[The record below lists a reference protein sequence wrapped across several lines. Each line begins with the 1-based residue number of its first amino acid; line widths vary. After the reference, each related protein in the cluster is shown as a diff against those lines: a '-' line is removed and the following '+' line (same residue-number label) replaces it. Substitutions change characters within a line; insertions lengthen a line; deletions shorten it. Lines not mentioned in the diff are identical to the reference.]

1 MTGPTRAPS
10 ARGPARTDGR
20 RRSGGSRPAAPA
32 APVAAAL
39 ATMALGIVAIVLDL
53 IPDRPGV
60 AAPPGTS
67 IAGLLIA
74 VFVIATPALG
84 ALLAVRR
91 PEDRTGWLFIAM
103 TFFMVLGFLADG
115 IARHVEPTPAIAAFV
130 VLADAL
136 GSFAFAIL
144 FLVFQIFPSGRVL
157 PGWRWLPATV
167 LAATATQVFVVVLE
181 PASFS
186 PPIPDLVN
194 PLARPEWQPVLEA
207 VGAVVGLALL
217 ITAGGT
223 VVELGLRFR
232 RSHGVERQQ
241 IKWFA
246 WAAMLVVCL
255 IAASLLTSPWPAISD
270 AFWMLAIG
278 SLVLL
283 PVAATAAILRY
294 RLWDVDRIVSR
305 TVSWALVSGLL
316 GAVFVGLVI
325 VLQGLLAEVTGASTL
340 AIAGSTLVV
349 FALFSPLRRRVQQLV
364 DRRFDRARYDAER
377 TVGAL
382 TLRLRDE
389 TDLARVGAEIETAV
403 RDALAPATT
412 ALWLRAG
419 PDR

>member
-1 MTGPTRAPS
+1 MNGPVAVAGRAGTA
-10 ARGPARTDGR
+10 ARP
-20 RRSGGSRPAAPA
+20 
-32 APVAAAL
+32 PVPPIAAAL
-39 ATMALGIVAIVLDL
+39 VTITLSIAAILLDL
-53 IPDRPGV
+53 VPDRPGV
-60 AAPPGTS
+60 AAAPGTS

-74 VFVIATPALG
+74 MFVVATPALG
-84 ALLAVRR
+84 ALLAIRR
-91 PEDRTGWLFIAM
+91 PRDPTGRLFIAM
-103 TFFMVLGFLADG
+103 TFFMVLSFLSDG
-115 IARHVEPTPAIAAFV
+115 VARHVEPAPGVAAFV
-130 VLADAL
+130 IVANAL

-144 FLVFQIFPSGRVL
+144 FVVFQFFPTGRIL
-157 PGWRWLPATV
+157 PGWRWLPITA
-167 LAATATQVFVVVLE
+167 LTATTIQVITVVLG
-181 PASFS
+181 PASFT

-194 PLARPEWQPVLEA
+194 PLARPEWQPALEA
-207 VGAVVGLALL
+207 LGAVVGLALL

-294 RLWDVDRIVSR
+294 RLWDIDRIVSR

-340 AIAGSTLVV
+340 AVAGSTLVV
-349 FALFSPLRRRVQQLV
+349 FASFSPLRRRVQQLV

>member
-20 RRSGGSRPAAPA
+20 RRSGGSRPGA

-103 TFFMVLGFLADG
+103 TFFMVLSFLADG
-115 IARHVEPTPAIAAFV
+115 IARHVEPTPAIAAFA

-144 FLVFQIFPSGRVL
+144 FVVFQIFPTGRVL
-157 PGWRWLPATV
+157 PGWRWLPVTV
-167 LAATATQVFVVVLE
+167 LAATTTQVVTVVLE
-181 PASFS
+181 PASFT

-194 PLARPEWQPVLEA
+194 PLARPEWQPVLDA
-207 VGAVVGLALL
+207 VGAAVGIALL
-217 ITAGGT
+217 VAAVGT
-223 VVELGLRFR
+223 LVELVLRFR
-232 RSHGVERQQ
+232 RSRGIERQQ

-246 WAAMLVVCL
+246 WAAVLVVSL
-255 IAASLLTSPWPAISD
+255 IAASLITNPWGPVSN
-270 AFWMLAIG
+270 AFWMLANA

-294 RLWDVDRIVSR
+294 RLWDIDRLVSR
-305 TVSWALVSGLL
+305 TIAWTVVTALLA
-316 GAVFVGLVI
+316 AVFAGLVVGL
-325 VLQGLLAEVTGASTL
+325 QQLLAPITGATT
-340 AIAGSTLVV
+340 IVVAGSTLVV
-349 FALFSPLRRRVQQLV
+349 FALFQPLRRRVQHVV

-377 TVGAL
+377 TVATL
-382 TLRLRDE
+382 TARLRDE
-389 TDLARVGAEIETAV
+389 TDLQQVGQEIEAAV
-403 RDALAPATT
+403 RDALAPSLVVVWT
-412 ALWLRAG
+412 R
-419 PDR
+419 DR